1 MEIHLLVR
9 KRLAKESLIIIQM
22 SNGLEEFK
30 LKFILKNCF
39 GFDFLFAEL
48 SRKMLSKNVFGHG
61 EESAFTY
68 KLFNSFFTTNLTQ
81 ILIIKFPF
89 FVDALFLSEM

>member
-48 SRKMLSKNVFGHG
+48 SRKMLFISSKNVFV
-61 EESAFTY
+61 Y
-68 KLFNSFFTTNLTQ
+68 

-89 FVDALFLSEM
+89 FVDALFLSKM